1 MSALRS
7 AWHHIRRSPF
17 QSFSAIL
24 IIWFCFFVSTFF
36 FVISDGLSGVLSYF
50 ETKPE
55 ITIFLKDGLDKNTVE
70 SIQRDLS
77 NYPDI
82 REIKFISKDEALK
95 IYQEQNKGN
104 PLLLEMVTSSI
115 LPASFEVSVSNPE
128 TLNLIAENFSGKKDQ
143 VDEIIYQ
150 KDIIQSLLT
159 WTSNIRYFGIIVIS
173 ALGLI
178 AFLMIFVLIGMKIT
192 NRKDEVKISRLL
204 GASRHYVKK
213 PFLYEGAIYG
223 LIGSSLGWLLAF
235 IIIFYFKNQINQ
247 YFEPTVFINNEPI
260 YYLQILF
267 AEIAIGLFI
276 GYLASWFGVKR
287 YIKY

>member
-150 KDIIQSLLT
+150 KDIIQSLL
-159 WTSNIRYFGIIVIS
+159 S

>member
-267 AEIAIGLFI
+267 AEIAVGLFI